1 MSTLW
6 SYLVI
11 TICLLCQLMPVDA
24 NSPEEEVQCRRPY
37 ITANEHISEY
47 KEYYN
52 KGEEITLRC
61 IDGYYTSTNT
71 TRCDNPGTPQE
82 WTPHIALCVVQCRR
96 PYITANEHISEYKEY
111 YNKGEEITLR
121 CIDGYYTS
129 TNTTRCDNPG
139 TPQEWTPHIALCVAL
154 CEKPEDGRLMMDPE
168 KTYYNIGDTVT
179 VTCPVGFSPS
189 YPSAQCVNYG
199 LYIRWNNRLHCN
211 ALCEKPEDRRLMMDP
226 EKTYYN
232 IGDTVTVTCPV
243 GFSPS
248 YPSAQCVNYGLYIRW
263 NNRLHC
269 NALCEKPQTGRVMM
283 DPEKTYYNIGDTVT
297 LKCPV
302 GYYPSHPSAQC
313 VNYGF
318 YNSWNNTIQCR
329 DLCRKPDYKMMELDP
344 EKTFY
349 NIGDTVTVKCPVGYY
364 PSHPSAQC
372 VKTGIYIQWDDIL
385 HCNALCR
392 KPEDTMMKM
401 DPEKTFY
408 EIGDTVTVKC
418 PVESRNSYPS
428 VQCVNGLY
436 STEWNN
442 PPECKRY
449 CKKPT
454 LGNVSSFYVNK
465 RNYNKGEWI
474 AVQCLPGYLPS
485 SKTMRCDN
493 PGSSR
498 EWTPP
503 TITCIALCKQPT
515 IDNVDP
521 HFMNKGYYNKGDTI
535 TIRCN
540 VGYYATSSSMRCD
553 NPQASLEWIPSTV
566 TCIKVTFTDWKVTS
580 ISVSFQFSCTP
591 QCPDT
596 WRFTVQLCPKADY
609 YLDHNLC
616 KDLYGKGGTFTDLKP
631 SSRYIIQT
639 ELHTELGQFN
649 LVNKVIWTDDSV
661 TSQPE
666 ILKVPS
672 MEDNTIRWR
681 LSEEWGEITGFQMNI
696 SAWRDYNV
704 SFAVDESLQFPPN
717 VTEYKIPLQY
727 GTNYTITLR
736 GLTTSGAKEVTTEN
750 IETDIGD
757 PPLHME
763 KTIHDDI
770 LQLYPVPNLNGPIRS
785 YEIIVFGGQEDN
797 STKECRTFK
806 SPPCNFSW
814 SPSRYTA
821 AVLPA
826 ENLTEPRTFI
836 LGDNHHYNGFHNVPL
851 IPKYNYT
858 IYIRVTSRWKHV
870 ETSSCAFAG
879 VIEGV
884 TSSSLIPVLS
894 QSSLGIIIG
903 LLVLILLALVCLIV
917 VQFTPWTR
925 QKLLREK
932 KRGKA
937 ENNISIQN
945 SNYQETCENQT
956 GAEDK
961 I

>member
-11 TICLLCQLMPVDA
+11 TVCLLCQLMQADA
-24 NSPEEEVQCRRPY
+24 HAPE
-37 ITANEHISEY
+37 
-47 KEYYN
+47 
-52 KGEEITLRC
+52 GE
-61 IDGYYTSTNT
+61 
-71 TRCDNPGTPQE
+71 
-82 WTPHIALCVVQCRR
+82 
-96 PYITANEHISEYKEY
+96 
-111 YNKGEEITLR
+111 
-121 CIDGYYTS
+121 
-129 TNTTRCDNPG
+129 
-139 TPQEWTPHIALCVAL
+139 AL
-154 CEKPEDGRLMMDPE
+154 CEKPVDGRVMMDPE
-168 KTYYNIGDTVT
+168 KTFYNIGDTVTVTCQVGYHPTHPSAQCVNKRLSMRWNNTLHCLDLCKKPEDIMMMDPEKTFYDIGDTVT
-179 VTCPVGFSPS
+179 VTCPVGYYPS

-199 LYIRWNNRLHCN
+199 LSIRWNNTLHC
-211 ALCEKPEDRRLMMDP
+211 
-226 EKTYYN
+226 
-232 IGDTVTVTCPV
+232 I
-243 GFSPS
+243 
-248 YPSAQCVNYGLYIRW
+248 
-263 NNRLHC
+263 
-269 NALCEKPQTGRVMM
+269 
-283 DPEKTYYNIGDTVT
+283 
-297 LKCPV
+297 
-302 GYYPSHPSAQC
+302 
-313 VNYGF
+313 
-318 YNSWNNTIQCR
+318 
-329 DLCRKPDYKMMELDP
+329 DLCRKPEDTMMEMDP

-349 NIGDTVTVKCPVGYY
+349 NIGDTVTVKCRVGYF
-364 PSHPSAQC
+364 PSFTSAQC
-372 VKTGIYIQWDDIL
+372 VNIYAFSNNWNHHLQCIT
-385 HCNALCR
+385 LCR
-392 KPEDTMMKM
+392 KPEDKMMKM

-428 VQCVNGLY
+428 VQCVMRG
-436 STEWNN
+436 SSIEWNN
-442 PPECKRY
+442 PPQCIGY

-465 RNYNKGEWI
+465 RHYYKGEWI
-474 AVQCLPGYLPS
+474 AVQCLPGYYPS
-485 SKTMRCDN
+485 SETMRCDN
-493 PGSSR
+493 PGSSQ

-503 TITCIALCKQPT
+503 TITCIAQCKKPT
-515 IDNVDP
+515 IDNVYVLVKD
-521 HFMNKGYYNKGDTI
+521 KEYYNKGDEI
-535 TIRCN
+535 IIWCKYRH
-540 VGYYATSSSMRCD
+540 YPTSRSMRCN
-553 NPQASLEWIPSTV
+553 NPHASLEWIPSTV
-566 TCIKVTFTDWKVTS
+566 NCIGVPFADWKVTS

-596 WRFTVQLCPKADY
+596 WRFTVQLCPET
-609 YLDHNLC
+609 DHYWDRDSC

-631 SSRYIIQT
+631 SSRYNLQT
-639 ELHTELGQFN
+639 NLHTEVERFHLM
-649 LVNKVIWTDDSV
+649 KEDIWTDDSV

-736 GLTTSGAKEVTTEN
+736 GLTTSGVKEVTTEN

-770 LQLYPVPNLNGPIRS
+770 LQLYPVLNLNGPIRS
-785 YEIIVFGGQEDN
+785 YEIIVFGGQDGN
-797 STKECRTFK
+797 SRKECQTFK
-806 SPPCNFSW
+806 TTLYNFSW
-814 SPSRYTA
+814 SLSRYTA
-821 AVLPA
+821 AVVPV
-826 ENLTEPRTFI
+826 ENLTKPRTFI
-836 LGDNHHYNGFHNVPL
+836 LGDNHHYNGFHNAPL
-851 IPKYNYT
+851 IPNHNYT

-894 QSSLGIIIG
+894 GSCLGIIIG
-903 LLVLILLALVCLIV
+903 LLVLILLVLVCFTV
-917 VQFTPWTR
+917 VQFTPWMR
-925 QKLLREK
+925 QKLLRGK

-945 SNYQETCENQT
+945 SNYQETCENET